1 MKNTSRL
8 MDEMEYVKYYCDHL
22 LETAVIDG
30 EEYVF
35 NDISR
40 VDDKIVEENAKKL
53 GIKKDVFLVEVSK
66 RYNSNTKPLNY
77 DALWKLSLYLYQYIY
92 LTPVIYTEYGMVDE
106 YMELFSFIAKNGLNK
121 IQFYASNGKNKTVT
135 INSEKLVNMIAT
147 SILNEHNN
155 IITEDSLKNYDFDIS
170 KIRASKDVD
179 NTSTLKYAF
188 IQELTNFFIKKFG
201 LLTTPMKVVIM
212 AILMVFNKES
222 FKKKE
227 RSKINDNNKKID
239 RDSDDT
245 LDMKYNRIMYDAKKD
260 RLITTLYSHEVGIL
274 NKEPMPFAILL
285 NPKTIKIRSKYFE
298 LLKKYRKEKE
308 K

>member
-1 MKNTSRL
+1 MN
-8 MDEMEYVKYYCDHL
+8 EMEYVAYYCEHL
-22 LETAVIDG
+22 LETGVIDG

-40 VDDKIVEENAKKL
+40 VDDEIVEDNAKKL
-53 GIKKDVFLVEVSK
+53 GIEKDVFVSEVSG

-92 LTPVIYTEYGMVDE
+92 LTPVVYTEYGMVDE
-106 YMELFSFIAKNGLNK
+106 YMELFTLIAKKGIKK
-121 IQFYASNGKNKTVT
+121 IQFYPSSNNDKGTVT
-135 INSEKLVNMIAT
+135 IKNEKLVDMIAT
-147 SILNEHNN
+147 YIINEHNKLL
-155 IITEDSLKNYDFDIS
+155 TKDSLKNFDFDIS

-179 NTSTLKYAF
+179 NTATLKYAF
-188 IQELTNFFIKKFG
+188 IQELTNFFTKKFG

-212 AILMVFNKES
+212 AIVMVFNKES

-227 RSKINDNNKKID
+227 RGKKNDKID

-245 LDMKYNRIMYDAKKD
+245 LDMKYNRLMSDAKKG
-260 RLITTLYSHEVGIL
+260 RLIKTLYSHEVGFL
-274 NKEPMPFAILL
+274 DKEPMPFAILI
-285 NPKTIKIRSKYFE
+285 NQKTSKIRSEYFE
-298 LLKKYRKEKE
+298 LLKSYRKEKE